1 MACLA
6 CTNRFCCLG
15 RAGTWTSWSCHV
27 CGVAGRGRTTSFFR
41 SCAMPC
47 PLRPCSHHWPSGLP
61 ASWHTASLRRI
72 SDGHATSHRAGV
84 GNQGRRICVVA
95 PHQTNSTG
103 MSLVRRGLGCLFEEP
118 IDAAHLRHMAY
129 EKFSTLIG
137 MTNVLYGHGDT
148 GHSYAGHKY
157 VGP

>member
-1 MACLA
+1 MPLLIALVLA
-6 CTNRFCCLG
+6 IKAVGSALL
-15 RAGTWTSWSCHV
+15 
-27 CGVAGRGRTTSFFR
+27 
-41 SCAMPC
+41 
-47 PLRPCSHHWPSGLP
+47 LRIKPS
-61 ASWHTASLRRI
+61 
-72 SDGHATSHRAGV
+72 
-84 GNQGRRICVVA
+84 
-95 PHQTNSTG
+95 STG

-137 MTNVLYGHGDT
+137 MTNVLYGHDYT